1 MRLVIVMS
9 AICANGG
16 HSPFLSFR
24 LFSSPRSLFVRLSS
38 QLLFSL
44 NEGCLFVRLSL
55 SLLSAQGDRKSG
67 HNSNDDFHSSQALTT
82 PDLSSNQFDNEGGRS
97 LAQALKINQVFKDR
111 ETSS

>member
-1 MRLVIVMS
+1 MS

-38 QLLFSL
+38 QLLFSRI

-67 HNSNDDFHSSQALTT
+67 HNTLFCQMT
-82 PDLSSNQFDNEGGRS
+82 
-97 LAQALKINQVFKDR
+97 I
-111 ETSS
+111 